1 MGSRPPRPRRSKP
14 GDDAILDLLCDG
26 STHVITTERLHLRHA
41 TAEDLSALRGLVDDD
56 VRHWQGWDGLADPAL
71 DPFFQPAAAHP
82 LREVGALAIV
92 HRESGELLGER
103 TWAIVAGTPDL
114 CATGSW
120 LRASARGHRYSTEE
134 LRAFTRF
141 AHAHLG
147 FARVWADTNVA
158 NERAIRQYARAGF
171 RQQTFGRDVTLANG
185 TVVDAVSFEHA
196 DGRARFTC
204 LARTA

>member
-1 MGSRPPRPRRSKP
+1 MGLRPQRPRRTKP
-14 GDDAILDLLCDG
+14 GDDAILELLCDG
-26 STHVITTERLHLRHA
+26 TTHVITTERLHLRHA
-41 TAEDLSALRGLVDDD
+41 SADDLAALRDLVDDD
-56 VRHWQGWDGLADPAL
+56 VRRWQGWDGLADPAL
-71 DPFFQPAAAHP
+71 DPFFQPAAAFP

-92 HRESGELLGER
+92 QRESGELLGER
-103 TWAIVAGTPDL
+103 TWAIVAGTTDL

-120 LRASARGHRYSTEE
+120 LSGDARGKGYSTEE

-158 NERAIRQYARAGF
+158 NERAIRQYRRAGF

-185 TVVDAVSFEHA
+185 AVVDAVSFEHV
-196 DGRARFTC
+196 DQRARFAC
-204 LARTA
+204 WPRT